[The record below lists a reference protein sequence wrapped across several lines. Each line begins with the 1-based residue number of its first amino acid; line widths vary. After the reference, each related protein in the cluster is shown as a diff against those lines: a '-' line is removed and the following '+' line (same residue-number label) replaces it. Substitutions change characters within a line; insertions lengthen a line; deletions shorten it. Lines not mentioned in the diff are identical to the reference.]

1 MTWAKIVDDE
11 VVQIFE
17 GDPRNHWHPDA
28 LVYWEDVPDDIGI
41 AIGWHRREDGTW
53 ADAETWQAEDPL
65 LNMAV
70 DPGPPSCNLMYTI
83 DDDAVNNTV
92 IITATAEIA
101 GDYDED
107 NPEHVPSWSWN
118 DGDNTSNEWEV
129 TITVTKDPDAITQHT
144 FSCSVV
150 GTGGTSETEEVTV
163 NIPRSA

>member
-1 MTWAKIVDDE
+1 MTWAKIVDDKD
-11 VVQIFE
+11 VQIFE

-70 DPGPPSCNLMYTI
+70 DPGPPSCNLRYAI
-83 DDDAVNNTV
+83 DDDPVN
-92 IITATAEIA
+92 
-101 GDYDED
+101 
-107 NPEHVPSWSWN
+107 VPSWSWN
-118 DGDNTSNEWEV
+118 DGDDTSNEWEV